1 MFIPWS
7 NAFRNHATSE
17 ALVSTHIRA
26 TGSAAS
32 ANRRTRAKSATPD
45 LKKATSPYT
54 HSRAWWLG
62 GAAESWQ
69 PHLSGGRQTSGW
81 KIVDPL
87 HQHVWRNSGKFE
99 AVCTSMSTPSTHAL
113 IMSICW
119 KYRNMCFL
127 NARISY
133 VWYPMYYWHLN
144 REKED

>member
-69 PHLSGGRQTSGW
+69 PHLSGGRETSGW
-81 KIVDPL
+81 KIVDRP
-87 HQHVWRNSGKFE
+87 VASTCMKKFWQ
-99 AVCTSMSTPSTHAL
+99 V
-113 IMSICW
+113 
-119 KYRNMCFL
+119 
-127 NARISY
+127 
-133 VWYPMYYWHLN
+133 
-144 REKED
+144 